1 MRQVGKNNHAD
12 LWTALLY
19 GKFSTD
25 GSSQPPSN
33 FLTILSNYKGVS
45 DYPAA
50 IFVDELLVAF
60 PEAAV
65 ILTVRSEDSWAKSM
79 KQTIVHYIDHRVIDE
94 TTPMAVMARTY
105 SKFCWDNDFEK
116 NGLALFRKHSEQVR
130 LAAKERN
137 FLEYTVGDGWEPL
150 CDFLNA
156 PVPEDIPFPRKD
168 DWLEYKK
175 HIHKYEI
182 LFAENLRISRKQ

>member
-1 MRQVGKNNHAD
+1 
-12 LWTALLY
+12 
-19 GKFSTD
+19 
-25 GSSQPPSN
+25 
-33 FLTILSNYKGVS
+33 
-45 DYPAA
+45 
-50 IFVDELLVAF
+50 
-60 PEAAV
+60 
-65 ILTVRSEDSWAKSM
+65 M
-79 KQTIVHYIDHRVIDE
+79 KQTLVHYLDHRVIDE
-94 TTPMAVMARTY
+94 TTPMAVMTRTC

-116 NGLALFRKHSEQVR
+116 NGLALFRRHSEQVR

-150 CDFLNA
+150 CAFLNA

-175 HIHKYEI
+175 HIHNYEI